1 MSEPAGRRAA
11 RRAAVVLLYQ
21 QDLTGQT
28 LFEVRENARRGGEP
42 VDDPYVSQLVNGVS
56 GEREALDAR
65 LSGAADGWTADRL
78 GAVERAILR
87 VATWEIVHPEASVP
101 VAVAI
106 NEAVALAKRYCA
118 AEAPSFIN
126 GVLGKIARE
135 QTAGDDA

>member
-28 LFEVRENARRGGEP
+28 LVEVRENARRGGEP

-56 GEREALDAR
+56 SEQDALDVR
-65 LSGAADGWTADRL
+65 LSSAADGWTADRL

-87 VATWEIVHPEASVP
+87 VATWEILHAEAQIP
-101 VAVAI
+101 TAVAI

-118 AEAPSFIN
+118 AEAPSFVN
-126 GVLGKIARE
+126 GILGKIARE
-135 QTAGDDA
+135 QTQGADS